1 MSVNFPRMFMIRQD
15 LPHSSPLDIRATVQS
30 QLALKIGSRVAPGA
44 RIAVTAGSR
53 GISNLQE
60 IVRATVDWLKERGA
74 APFIVPAMGSHG
86 GATAEGQASVVADYG
101 ITEPLVGA
109 PIKAS
114 MDTKFLG
121 VTDDGL
127 DVYFSAEALGADGIL
142 VVNRVK
148 PHTDF
153 SGKIGSGIL
162 KMITIGL
169 GKRTGASASHKAFAL
184 RGHEAVI
191 RSVAGFSLEHA
202 PILGGIAILEDARH
216 GTAQVSVL
224 AREEI
229 VTGEE
234 QLFAQAKQ
242 LMPRLPFEEIDFLII
257 DQMGKNISGAG
268 MDPNIIGR
276 SVYGYMSQG
285 PAVNPMSTVKI
296 RRIFVRDL
304 TPESHGNAIG
314 VGLADF
320 ATSRLIRAMDPRSMY
335 VNALTA
341 LSPLMV
347 KTPIHFEAD
356 SEIITWGLASLG
368 ITEGR
373 SARVVR
379 ISSTLAL
386 ETMQV
391 AEAFSEEVASD
402 QKLTTLNPPEEMQFD
417 SQQNLLPF

>member
-216 GTAQVSVL
+216 ETAQVSVL

>member
-1 MSVNFPRMFMIRQD
+1 
-15 LPHSSPLDIRATVQS
+15 VQS

-53 GISNLQE
+53 GISNLQQ

-74 APFIVPAMGSHG
+74 APFIIPAMGSHG

-101 ITEPLVGA
+101 ITEQLVGA

-114 MDTKFLG
+114 MDTEFLG

-127 DVYFSAEALGADGIL
+127 DVNFSAEALSADGIL

-169 GKRTGASASHKAFAL
+169 GKRMGASACHKAFAQ

-191 RSVAGFSLEHA
+191 RSVASFGLQRA
-202 PILGGIAILEDARH
+202 PILGGVAILEDARH
-216 GTAQVSVL
+216 ETTQISVL
-224 AREEI
+224 AKEEI
-229 VTGEE
+229 ETGEE
-234 QLFAQAKQ
+234 QLFARAKQ

-285 PAVNPMSTVKI
+285 PAANPMSSVKI

-314 VGLADF
+314 IGLADF
-320 ATSRLIRAMDPRSMY
+320 TTSRLIRAMDPRSMY

-347 KTPIHFEAD
+347 KTPVHFEAD
-356 SEIITWGLASLG
+356 SEVISWGLASLG
-368 ITEGR
+368 ITEGS

-379 ISSTLAL
+379 ISNTLSL

-391 AEAFSEEVASD
+391 AEAFSDEITGD
-402 QKLTTLNPPEEMQFD
+402 QKLTTVDKPQEMQFD
-417 SQQNLLPF
+417 SQQNLLPL

>member
-184 RGHEAVI
+184 RGNEAVI

-216 GTAQVSVL
+216 ETAQVSVL

>member
-1 MSVNFPRMFMIRQD
+1 
-15 LPHSSPLDIRATVQS
+15 
-30 QLALKIGSRVAPGA
+30 
-44 RIAVTAGSR
+44 
-53 GISNLQE
+53 
-60 IVRATVDWLKERGA
+60 
-74 APFIVPAMGSHG
+74 
-86 GATAEGQASVVADYG
+86 
-101 ITEPLVGA
+101 
-109 PIKAS
+109 
-114 MDTKFLG
+114 
-121 VTDDGL
+121 
-127 DVYFSAEALGADGIL
+127 
-142 VVNRVK
+142 
-148 PHTDF
+148 
-153 SGKIGSGIL
+153 
-162 KMITIGL
+162 
-169 GKRTGASASHKAFAL
+169 
-184 RGHEAVI
+184 
-191 RSVAGFSLEHA
+191 
-202 PILGGIAILEDARH
+202 
-216 GTAQVSVL
+216 
-224 AREEI
+224 
-229 VTGEE
+229 
-234 QLFAQAKQ
+234 
-242 LMPRLPFEEIDFLII
+242 MPRLPFEEIDFLII